1 MALNETGRKEV
12 LICLDKIVSLNID
25 NIISSDL
32 VRAKETAQIINEKL
46 HLPVRFDSRLR
57 EINFGNLQGRLIQD
71 ISRDEWDIFNKTP
84 HEVDAESWEDIYLQV
99 KSFFDEVAWIIKSR

>member
-1 MALNETGRKEV
+1 MALNETGRKGA

-32 VRAKETAQIINEKL
+32 VRAKETSQIINEKL

-71 ISRDEWDIFNKTP
+71 ITQDEWDNQL
-84 HEVDAESWEDIYLQV
+84 AQNG
-99 KSFFDEVAWIIKSR
+99 

>member
-1 MALNETGRKEV
+1 MIYLLRHGQTDWNLERKIQGHLDMALNETGRKEA

-46 HLPVRFDSRLR
+46 HFERSLCF
-57 EINFGNLQGRLIQD
+57 
-71 ISRDEWDIFNKTP
+71 
-84 HEVDAESWEDIYLQV
+84 
-99 KSFFDEVAWIIKSR
+99 